1 MWKRWDGR
9 MLTIQVDVLRINGFR
24 GIQNLEIT
32 LPKVMIL
39 FGQNNAGKTSIIK
52 ALQLVLGDYGRYLS
66 SEDFFIN
73 SDNDQ
78 QIDKITV
85 DIRIIPIDENGR
97 VKTFED
103 DWVNVFGEII
113 QPDLDEYDYVA
124 LRAIAKQHETLQGK
138 YITEREYLTEWNDF
152 DNWLDSD
159 TLKLTKKLDEITF
172 IPIDAQR
179 DIHSEIKEKYSFIG
193 RVLSNINYSS
203 SEIKELEEKIAEI
216 NQNAVDKS
224 ANLTHLKT
232 HLDKLSETTLGRGKT
247 EIMPFPKKIRD
258 LSKNFSLHFG
268 DNANSSFS
276 MEYHGMGTRS
286 WASMLTVKA
295 FTEMLR
301 DSFEK
306 ESKPFFSLIAAEEPE
321 AHLHPN
327 AQRTLYNQLASMEN
341 QVIVSTHSPYL
352 ISMAD
357 FSQLRALY
365 KKDAKVYCYQLDK
378 HLERNEKYELRR
390 GMVRTNSELF
400 FSKVILLAEGVTE
413 EQVLPALLQ
422 NYFSK
427 NCSALG
433 VNCVGINGKSYAP
446 YIKLAV
452 SFGVP
457 VCIISDNDGNTEQE
471 IKSHINKVKKDYS
484 IDLNADIFE
493 LKFLDKDN
501 DFEAELLKMGLR
513 DEVIEA
519 LILTCQGAE
528 NNPRY
533 REAKKKEFQSLS
545 DIDLLAKL
553 RDCKAEYA
561 GLLAEVILDN
571 PYSKDFKSML
581 SPALFESFAKIAE
594 WIK

>member
-1 MWKRWDGR
+1 MG
-9 MLTIQVDVLRINGFR
+9 IQVDVLRINGFR

>member
-1 MWKRWDGR
+1 MG
-9 MLTIQVDVLRINGFR
+9 IQVDVLRINGFR

-306 ESKPFFSLIAAEEPE
+306 ESKAFFSLIAAEEPE

-581 SPALFESFAKIAE
+581 SPALFESFAKIEE
-594 WIK
+594 WLKK

>member
-1 MWKRWDGR
+1 MG
-9 MLTIQVDVLRINGFR
+9 IQVDVLRINGFR
-24 GIQNLEIT
+24 GIENLEIT

-66 SEDFFIN
+66 SEDFFID
-73 SDNDQ
+73 SADDQ
-78 QIDKITV
+78 QVDKITV

-203 SEIKELEEKIAEI
+203 SEIEELEEKIAEI

-306 ESKPFFSLIAAEEPE
+306 ESKAFFSLIAAEEPE

-352 ISMAD
+352 ISMAN

-365 KKDAKVYCYQLDK
+365 KKNGRVASYKLIENLNQG
-378 HLERNEKYELRR
+378 EKNTLKRAVLFSRGEL
-390 GMVRTNSELF
+390 M
-400 FSKVILLAEGVTE
+400 FSRVLVLAEGVTE
-413 EQVLPALLQ
+413 EQVLPSLIQA
-422 NYFSK
+422 YFGQS
-427 NCSALG
+427 CSALG
-433 VNCVGINGKSYAP
+433 INCIGVGGVNYAP
-446 YIKLAV
+446 FIKMAV
-452 SFGVP
+452 SFGIP
-457 VCIISDNDGNTEQE
+457 VVVISDNESNINT
-471 IKSHINKVKKDYS
+471 KVNKV
-484 IDLNADIFE
+484 IADIIDKFNLVLSSDVFYLQFLQPSNNFE
-493 LKFLDKDN
+493 S
-501 DFEAELLKMGLR
+501 ELLGLNLR
-513 DEVIEA
+513 NEIIDALMLAYKEKDSDEIHRQIKEKELNSSSNEQLFKEMKSSKSTYSGFLA
-519 LILTCQGAE
+519 DIILE
-528 NNPRY
+528 
-533 REAKKKEFQSLS
+533 
-545 DIDLLAKL
+545 
-553 RDCKAEYA
+553 
-561 GLLAEVILDN
+561 N
-571 PYSKDFKSML
+571 PYNKDFKTLL
-581 SPALFESFAKIAE
+581 SLPLNNAFKKIAE

>member
-1 MWKRWDGR
+1 MG
-9 MLTIQVDVLRINGFR
+9 IQVDVLRINGFR

-203 SEIKELEEKIAEI
+203 SEIEELEEKIAEI

-581 SPALFESFAKIAE
+581 SPALFESFAKIEE
-594 WIK
+594 WLKK

>member
-1 MWKRWDGR
+1 MG
-9 MLTIQVDVLRINGFR
+9 IQVDVLRINGFR

-365 KKDAKVYCYQLDK
+365 KKDGRVASYKLTENLNQG
-378 HLERNEKYELRR
+378 EKNTLKRAVLFSRGEL
-390 GMVRTNSELF
+390 M
-400 FSKVILLAEGVTE
+400 FSRVLVLAEGVTE
-413 EQVLPALLQ
+413 EQVLPSLIQASFGQ
-422 NYFSK
+422 S
-427 NCSALG
+427 CSALG
-433 VNCVGINGKSYAP
+433 INCIGVGGVNYAP
-446 YIKLAV
+446 FIKMAV
-452 SFGVP
+452 SFGIP
-457 VCIISDNDGNTEQE
+457 VVVISDNESNINTKVNKVIANIIDKFNLVLSSDVFYLQFLQPNNNFESELLGLYLRNEIIDALMLAYKEKDSDEIHRQIKEQE
-471 IKSHINKVKKDYS
+471 LNSSSNEQLFKEMKSSKSTYS
-484 IDLNADIFE
+484 GFLADI
-493 LKFLDKDN
+493 
-501 DFEAELLKMGLR
+501 
-513 DEVIEA
+513 
-519 LILTCQGAE
+519 ILE
-528 NNPRY
+528 
-533 REAKKKEFQSLS
+533 
-545 DIDLLAKL
+545 
-553 RDCKAEYA
+553 
-561 GLLAEVILDN
+561 N
-571 PYSKDFKSML
+571 PYNKDFKTLL
-581 SPALFESFAKIAE
+581 SLPLNNAFEKIAE

>member
-1 MWKRWDGR
+1 MG
-9 MLTIQVDVLRINGFR
+9 IQVDVLRINGFR

-306 ESKPFFSLIAAEEPE
+306 ESKAFFSLIAAEEPE

-446 YIKLAV
+446 CIKLAV

-581 SPALFESFAKIAE
+581 SPALFESFAKIEE
-594 WIK
+594 WLKK

>member
-1 MWKRWDGR
+1 MG
-9 MLTIQVDVLRINGFR
+9 IQVDVLRINGFR

-203 SEIKELEEKIAEI
+203 SEIEELEEKIAEI

-365 KKDAKVYCYQLDK
+365 KKDGRVASYKLTENLNQG
-378 HLERNEKYELRR
+378 EKNTLKRAVLFSRGEL
-390 GMVRTNSELF
+390 M
-400 FSKVILLAEGVTE
+400 FSRVLVLAEGVTE
-413 EQVLPALLQ
+413 EQVLPSLIQA
-422 NYFSK
+422 YFGQS
-427 NCSALG
+427 CSALG
-433 VNCVGINGKSYAP
+433 INCIGVGGVNYAP
-446 YIKLAV
+446 FIKMAV
-452 SFGVP
+452 SFGIP
-457 VCIISDNDGNTEQE
+457 VVVISDNESNINTKVNKVIANIIDKFNLVLSSDVFYLQFLQPNNNFESELLGLYLRNEIIDALMLAYKEKDSDEIHRQIKEQE
-471 IKSHINKVKKDYS
+471 LNSSSNEQLFKEMKSSKSTYS
-484 IDLNADIFE
+484 GFLADI
-493 LKFLDKDN
+493 
-501 DFEAELLKMGLR
+501 
-513 DEVIEA
+513 
-519 LILTCQGAE
+519 ILE
-528 NNPRY
+528 
-533 REAKKKEFQSLS
+533 
-545 DIDLLAKL
+545 
-553 RDCKAEYA
+553 
-561 GLLAEVILDN
+561 N
-571 PYSKDFKSML
+571 PYNKDFKTLL
-581 SPALFESFAKIAE
+581 SLPLNNAFEKIAE

>member
-1 MWKRWDGR
+1 MG
-9 MLTIQVDVLRINGFR
+9 IQVDVLRINGFR
-24 GIQNLEIT
+24 GIENLEIT

-66 SEDFFIN
+66 SEDFFID
-73 SDNDQ
+73 SADDQ
-78 QIDKITV
+78 QVDKITV

-203 SEIKELEEKIAEI
+203 SEIEELEEKIAEI

-306 ESKPFFSLIAAEEPE
+306 ESKAFFSLIAAEEPE

-365 KKDAKVYCYQLDK
+365 KKDGRVASYKLIENLNQG
-378 HLERNEKYELRR
+378 EKNTLKRAVLFSRGEL
-390 GMVRTNSELF
+390 M
-400 FSKVILLAEGVTE
+400 FSRVLVLAEGVTE
-413 EQVLPALLQ
+413 EQVLPSLIQA
-422 NYFSK
+422 YFGQS
-427 NCSALG
+427 CSALG
-433 VNCVGINGKSYAP
+433 INCIGVGGVNYAP
-446 YIKLAV
+446 FIKMAV
-452 SFGVP
+452 SFGIP
-457 VCIISDNDGNTEQE
+457 VVVISDNESNINT
-471 IKSHINKVKKDYS
+471 KVNKV
-484 IDLNADIFE
+484 IADIIDKFNLVLSSDVFYLQFLQPSNNFE
-493 LKFLDKDN
+493 S
-501 DFEAELLKMGLR
+501 ELLGLNLR
-513 DEVIEA
+513 NEIIDALMLAYKEKDSDEIHRQIKEKELNSSSNEQLFKEMKSSKSTYSGFLA
-519 LILTCQGAE
+519 DIILE
-528 NNPRY
+528 
-533 REAKKKEFQSLS
+533 
-545 DIDLLAKL
+545 
-553 RDCKAEYA
+553 
-561 GLLAEVILDN
+561 N
-571 PYSKDFKSML
+571 PYNKDFKTLL
-581 SPALFESFAKIAE
+581 SLPLNNAFKKIAE

>member
-1 MWKRWDGR
+1 MG
-9 MLTIQVDVLRINGFR
+9 IQVDVLRINGFR
-24 GIQNLEIT
+24 GIENLEIT
-32 LPKVMIL
+32 LPKVTVL

-73 SDNDQ
+73 SEDDQ

-97 VKTFED
+97 VDAFED
-103 DWVNVFGEII
+103 DWVNVFEDTI
-113 QPDLDEYDYVA
+113 QPDLEGKDYVA
-124 LRAIAKQHETLQGK
+124 LRAIAKRHETLQGK
-138 YITEREYLTEWNDF
+138 YIIERAYLTEWNTF

-159 TLKLTKKLDEITF
+159 TQKLNKKLEEITF

-193 RVLSNINYSS
+193 RVLSNINYTS
-203 SEIKELEEKIAEI
+203 SEIIELEEKIAEI

-224 ANLTHLKT
+224 SNLTYLKN
-232 HLDKLSETTLGRGKT
+232 HLDKLSETTLGHGKT

-301 DSFEK
+301 DSFEN
-306 ESKPFFSLIAAEEPE
+306 ESKAFYSLIAAEEPE

-327 AQRTLYNQLASMEN
+327 AQRTLYNQLASMED
-341 QVIVSTHSPYL
+341 QIIVSTHSPYL

-357 FSQLRALY
+357 FSQLRSLY
-365 KKDAKVYCYQLDK
+365 KQGANVYTHQLDK
-378 HLERNEKYELRR
+378 HLERNEKYELKR
-390 GMVRTNSELF
+390 GMIRTNSELF
-400 FSKVILLAEGVTE
+400 FSKVILLAEGITE
-413 EQVLPALLQ
+413 EQVLPALFKS
-422 NYFSK
+422 YFK
-427 NCSALG
+427 KDCSSLG
-433 VNCVGINGKSYAP
+433 INCVGVNGKNYAP

-457 VCIISDNDGNTEQE
+457 VCIISDNDGNTKQE
-471 IKSHINKVKKDYS
+471 ITSQIDKVREDYD
-484 IDLNADIFE
+484 IDLNSDIFE
-493 LKFLDKDN
+493 IKFLDSNN
-501 DFEAELLKMGLR
+501 DFEAELLNMGLR
-513 DEVIEA
+513 DELIEA
-519 LILTCQGAE
+519 LILTCQGVE
-528 NNPRY
+528 SNPY
-533 REAKKKEFQSLS
+533 YKEAKKKEFQALS
-545 DIDLLAKL
+545 DVDLLTKL
-553 RDCKAEYA
+553 RGCKAEY
-561 GLLAEVILDN
+561 GGFLSQVILDN
-571 PYSKDFKSML
+571 PHSKDFKAIL
-581 SPALFESFAKIAE
+581 TPALSESLAKIEE
-594 WIK
+594 WIKK

>member
-1 MWKRWDGR
+1 MG
-9 MLTIQVDVLRINGFR
+9 IQVDVLRINGFR

-484 IDLNADIFE
+484 IDL
-493 LKFLDKDN
+493 K
-501 DFEAELLKMGLR
+501 
-513 DEVIEA
+513 
-519 LILTCQGAE
+519 
-528 NNPRY
+528 
-533 REAKKKEFQSLS
+533 
-545 DIDLLAKL
+545 
-553 RDCKAEYA
+553 
-561 GLLAEVILDN
+561 
-571 PYSKDFKSML
+571 
-581 SPALFESFAKIAE
+581 
-594 WIK
+594 

>member
-1 MWKRWDGR
+1 MG
-9 MLTIQVDVLRINGFR
+9 IQVDVLRINGFR

-203 SEIKELEEKIAEI
+203 SEIEELEEKIAEI

-306 ESKPFFSLIAAEEPE
+306 ESKAFFSLIAAEEPE

-581 SPALFESFAKIAE
+581 SPALFESFAKIEE
-594 WIK
+594 WLKK

>member
-1 MWKRWDGR
+1 MG
-9 MLTIQVDVLRINGFR
+9 IQVDVLRINGFR
-24 GIQNLEIT
+24 GIENLEIT
-32 LPKVMIL
+32 LPKVTIL

-203 SEIKELEEKIAEI
+203 SEIEELEEKIAEI

-306 ESKPFFSLIAAEEPE
+306 ESKAFFSLIAAEEPE

-581 SPALFESFAKIAE
+581 SPALFESFAKIEE
-594 WIK
+594 WLKK

>member
-1 MWKRWDGR
+1 MG
-9 MLTIQVDVLRINGFR
+9 IQVDVLRINGFR
-24 GIQNLEIT
+24 GIENLEIT
-32 LPKVMIL
+32 LPKVTIL

-85 DIRIIPIDENGR
+85 DIRIIPIDENSR
-97 VKTFED
+97 VDFFED
-103 DWVNVFGEII
+103 DWVNVFEDTI
-113 QPDLDEYDYVA
+113 QPDLDGKAFVA
-124 LRAIAKQHETLQGK
+124 LRVIAKQHETFQGK
-138 YITEREYLTEWNDF
+138 YVIEREYLIEWNNF

-159 TLKLTKKLDEITF
+159 TQKLTKKLDEISF

-193 RVLSNINYSS
+193 RVLSNINYTS

-224 ANLTHLKT
+224 PNLTHLKT
-232 HLDKLSETTLGRGKT
+232 HLDKLSETTLGQGKT
-247 EIMPFPKKIRD
+247 EITPFPKKIRD

-268 DNANSSFS
+268 DNANCSFS

-306 ESKPFFSLIAAEEPE
+306 ESKAFFSLIAAEEPE

-365 KKDAKVYCYQLDK
+365 KKNGDVASHKI
-378 HLERNEKYELRR
+378 LENLNEGEKNALKRAVLLSRGEL
-390 GMVRTNSELF
+390 L
-400 FSKVILLAEGVTE
+400 FSKVIVLAEGVTE
-413 EQVLPALLQ
+413 EQVLPALIQ
-422 NYFSK
+422 YYFGRS
-427 NCSALG
+427 CSALG
-433 VNCVGINGKSYAP
+433 INCVGTGGSNYPSF
-446 YIKLAV
+446 IKMAV
-452 SFGVP
+452 SFGIP
-457 VCIISDNDGNTEQE
+457 VCILSDNEE
-471 IKSHINKVKKDYS
+471 ITNKKVNNQIEKIRNEYGLKLEPS
-484 IDLNADIFE
+484 ELA
-493 LKFLDKDN
+493 LKFLNSGN
-501 DFEAELLKMGLR
+501 DLEKELMSMDLKEEIIDSLLLTNKGFDALEQAKQ
-513 DEVIEA
+513 DE
-519 LILTCQGAE
+519 LNRLNQ
-528 NNPRY
+528 
-533 REAKKKEFQSLS
+533 LS
-545 DIDLLAKL
+545 DNELYTEMTRKGVKSTFSGFLADAIIEN
-553 RDCKAEYA
+553 RYD
-561 GLLAEVILDN
+561 
-571 PYSKDFKSML
+571 KDFKTIL
-581 SPALFESFAKIAE
+581 SPALSETFAKIEE
-594 WIK
+594 WLKK

>member
-1 MWKRWDGR
+1 MG
-9 MLTIQVDVLRINGFR
+9 IQVDVLRINGFR
-24 GIQNLEIT
+24 GIENLEIT
-32 LPKVMIL
+32 LPKVTIL

-203 SEIKELEEKIAEI
+203 SEIEELEEKIAEI

-306 ESKPFFSLIAAEEPE
+306 ESKAFFSLIAAEEPE

-352 ISMAD
+352 ISMAN

-365 KKDAKVYCYQLDK
+365 KKNGRVASYKLIENLNQG
-378 HLERNEKYELRR
+378 EKNTLKRAVLFSRGEL
-390 GMVRTNSELF
+390 M
-400 FSKVILLAEGVTE
+400 FSRVLVLAEGVTE
-413 EQVLPALLQ
+413 EQVLPSLIQA
-422 NYFSK
+422 YFGQS
-427 NCSALG
+427 CSALG
-433 VNCVGINGKSYAP
+433 INCIGVGGVNYAP
-446 YIKLAV
+446 FIKMAV
-452 SFGVP
+452 SFGIP
-457 VCIISDNDGNTEQE
+457 VVVISDNESNINTKVNKVIADIIDKFNLVLSSDVFYLQFLQPSNNFESELLGLNLRNEIIDALMLAYKEKDGDEIHRQIKEQE
-471 IKSHINKVKKDYS
+471 LNSSSNEQLFKEMKSSKSTYS
-484 IDLNADIFE
+484 GFLADI
-493 LKFLDKDN
+493 
-501 DFEAELLKMGLR
+501 
-513 DEVIEA
+513 
-519 LILTCQGAE
+519 ILE
-528 NNPRY
+528 
-533 REAKKKEFQSLS
+533 
-545 DIDLLAKL
+545 
-553 RDCKAEYA
+553 
-561 GLLAEVILDN
+561 N
-571 PYSKDFKSML
+571 PYNKDFKTLL
-581 SPALFESFAKIAE
+581 SLPLNNAFKKIAE

>member
-1 MWKRWDGR
+1 MG
-9 MLTIQVDVLRINGFR
+9 IQVDVLRINGFR

-203 SEIKELEEKIAEI
+203 SEIEELEEKIAEI

-306 ESKPFFSLIAAEEPE
+306 ESKAFFSLIAAEEPE

-365 KKDAKVYCYQLDK
+365 KKDGRVASYKLTENLNQG
-378 HLERNEKYELRR
+378 EKNTLKRAVLFSRGEL
-390 GMVRTNSELF
+390 M
-400 FSKVILLAEGVTE
+400 FSRVLVLAEGVTE
-413 EQVLPALLQ
+413 EQVLPSLIQA
-422 NYFSK
+422 YFGQS
-427 NCSALG
+427 CSALG
-433 VNCVGINGKSYAP
+433 INCIGVGGVNYAP
-446 YIKLAV
+446 FIKMAV
-452 SFGVP
+452 SFGIP
-457 VCIISDNDGNTEQE
+457 VVVISDNESNINTKVNKVIANIIDKFNLVLSSDVFYLQFLQPNNNFKSELLGLYLRNEIIDALMLAYKEKDSDEIHRQIKEQE
-471 IKSHINKVKKDYS
+471 LNSSSNEQLFKEMKSSKSTYS
-484 IDLNADIFE
+484 GFLADI
-493 LKFLDKDN
+493 
-501 DFEAELLKMGLR
+501 
-513 DEVIEA
+513 
-519 LILTCQGAE
+519 ILE
-528 NNPRY
+528 
-533 REAKKKEFQSLS
+533 
-545 DIDLLAKL
+545 
-553 RDCKAEYA
+553 
-561 GLLAEVILDN
+561 N
-571 PYSKDFKSML
+571 PYNKDFKTLL
-581 SPALFESFAKIAE
+581 SLPLNNAFEKIAE

>member
-1 MWKRWDGR
+1 MG
-9 MLTIQVDVLRINGFR
+9 IQVDVLRINGFR
-24 GIQNLEIT
+24 GIENLEIT
-32 LPKVMIL
+32 LPKVTIL

-66 SEDFFIN
+66 SEDFFID
-73 SDNDQ
+73 SADDQ
-78 QIDKITV
+78 QVDKITV

-203 SEIKELEEKIAEI
+203 SEIEELEEKIAEI

-224 ANLTHLKT
+224 ANLTHLKN

-581 SPALFESFAKIAE
+581 SPALFESFAKIEE
-594 WIK
+594 WLKK

>member
-1 MWKRWDGR
+1 MG
-9 MLTIQVDVLRINGFR
+9 IQVDVLRINGFR
-24 GIQNLEIT
+24 GIENLEIT
-32 LPKVMIL
+32 LPKVTIL

-66 SEDFFIN
+66 SEDFFID
-73 SDNDQ
+73 SADDQ
-78 QIDKITV
+78 QVDKITV

-203 SEIKELEEKIAEI
+203 SEIEELEEKIAEI

-357 FSQLRALY
+357 YSQLRALY

-581 SPALFESFAKIAE
+581 SPALFESFAKIEE
-594 WIK
+594 WLKK

>member
-1 MWKRWDGR
+1 MG
-9 MLTIQVDVLRINGFR
+9 IQVDVLRINGFR
-24 GIQNLEIT
+24 GIENLEIT
-32 LPKVMIL
+32 LPKVTIL

-66 SEDFFIN
+66 SEDFFID
-73 SDNDQ
+73 SADDQ
-78 QIDKITV
+78 QVDKITV

-152 DNWLDSD
+152 DNWFDSD

-193 RVLSNINYSS
+193 RVLSNISYSS
-203 SEIKELEEKIAEI
+203 SEIEELEEKIAEI

-306 ESKPFFSLIAAEEPE
+306 ESKAFFSLIAAEEPE

-581 SPALFESFAKIAE
+581 SPALFESFAKIEE
-594 WIK
+594 WLKK

>member
-1 MWKRWDGR
+1 MG
-9 MLTIQVDVLRINGFR
+9 IQVDVLRINGFR
-24 GIQNLEIT
+24 GIENLEIT
-32 LPKVMIL
+32 LPKVTIL

-52 ALQLVLGDYGRYLS
+52 ALQLVLGDYGCYLS
-66 SEDFFIN
+66 SEDFFID
-73 SDNDQ
+73 SADDQ
-78 QIDKITV
+78 QVDKITV

-203 SEIKELEEKIAEI
+203 SEIEELEEKIAEI

-306 ESKPFFSLIAAEEPE
+306 ESKAFFSLIAAEEPE

-365 KKDAKVYCYQLDK
+365 KKDGRVASYKLTENLNQG
-378 HLERNEKYELRR
+378 EKNTLKRAVLFSRGEL
-390 GMVRTNSELF
+390 M
-400 FSKVILLAEGVTE
+400 FSRVLVLAEGVTE
-413 EQVLPALLQ
+413 EQVLPSLIQA
-422 NYFSK
+422 YFGQS
-427 NCSALG
+427 CSALG
-433 VNCVGINGKSYAP
+433 INCIGVGGVNYAP
-446 YIKLAV
+446 FIKMAV
-452 SFGVP
+452 SFGIP
-457 VCIISDNDGNTEQE
+457 VVVISDNESNINTKVNKVIANIIDKFNLVLSSDVFYLQFLQPNNNFESELLGLYLRNEIIDALMLAYKEKDSDEIHRQIKEQE
-471 IKSHINKVKKDYS
+471 LNSSSNEQLFKEMKSSKSTYS
-484 IDLNADIFE
+484 GFLADI
-493 LKFLDKDN
+493 
-501 DFEAELLKMGLR
+501 
-513 DEVIEA
+513 
-519 LILTCQGAE
+519 ILE
-528 NNPRY
+528 
-533 REAKKKEFQSLS
+533 
-545 DIDLLAKL
+545 
-553 RDCKAEYA
+553 
-561 GLLAEVILDN
+561 N
-571 PYSKDFKSML
+571 PYNKDFKTLL
-581 SPALFESFAKIAE
+581 SLPLNNAFEKIAE

>member
-1 MWKRWDGR
+1 MG
-9 MLTIQVDVLRINGFR
+9 IQVDVLRINGFR
-24 GIQNLEIT
+24 GIENLEIT
-32 LPKVMIL
+32 LPKVTIL

-66 SEDFFIN
+66 SEDFFID
-73 SDNDQ
+73 SADDQ
-78 QIDKITV
+78 QVDKITV

-193 RVLSNINYSS
+193 RVLSNISYSS
-203 SEIKELEEKIAEI
+203 SEIEELEEKIAEI

-306 ESKPFFSLIAAEEPE
+306 ESKAFFSLIAAEEPE

-581 SPALFESFAKIAE
+581 SPALFESFAKIEE
-594 WIK
+594 WLKK

>member
-1 MWKRWDGR
+1 MG
-9 MLTIQVDVLRINGFR
+9 IQVDVLRINGFR
-24 GIQNLEIT
+24 GIENLEIT
-32 LPKVMIL
+32 LPKVTIL

-66 SEDFFIN
+66 SEDFFID
-73 SDNDQ
+73 SADDQ
-78 QIDKITV
+78 QVDKITV

-203 SEIKELEEKIAEI
+203 SEIEELEEKIAEI

-306 ESKPFFSLIAAEEPE
+306 ESKAFFSLIAAEEPE

-581 SPALFESFAKIAE
+581 SPALFESFAKIEE
-594 WIK
+594 WLKK

>member
-1 MWKRWDGR
+1 MG
-9 MLTIQVDVLRINGFR
+9 IQVDVLRINGFR

-247 EIMPFPKKIRD
+247 EIMPFPKKISD

-365 KKDAKVYCYQLDK
+365 KKDGRVASYKLTENLNQG
-378 HLERNEKYELRR
+378 EKNTLKRAVLFSRGEL
-390 GMVRTNSELF
+390 M
-400 FSKVILLAEGVTE
+400 FSRVLVLAEGVTE
-413 EQVLPALLQ
+413 EQVLPSLIQA
-422 NYFSK
+422 YFGQS
-427 NCSALG
+427 CSALG
-433 VNCVGINGKSYAP
+433 INCIGVGGVNYAP
-446 YIKLAV
+446 FIKMAV
-452 SFGVP
+452 SFGIP
-457 VCIISDNDGNTEQE
+457 VVVISDNESNINTKVNKVIANIIDKFNLVLSSDVFYLQFLQPNNNFESELLGLYLRNEIIDALMLAYKEKDSDEIHRQIKEQE
-471 IKSHINKVKKDYS
+471 LNSSSNEQLFKEMKSSKSTYS
-484 IDLNADIFE
+484 GFLADI
-493 LKFLDKDN
+493 
-501 DFEAELLKMGLR
+501 
-513 DEVIEA
+513 
-519 LILTCQGAE
+519 ILE
-528 NNPRY
+528 
-533 REAKKKEFQSLS
+533 
-545 DIDLLAKL
+545 
-553 RDCKAEYA
+553 
-561 GLLAEVILDN
+561 N
-571 PYSKDFKSML
+571 PYNKDFKTLL
-581 SPALFESFAKIAE
+581 SLPLNNAFEKIAE

>member
-1 MWKRWDGR
+1 MG
-9 MLTIQVDVLRINGFR
+9 IQVDVLRINGFR

-203 SEIKELEEKIAEI
+203 SEIEELEEKIAEI

-306 ESKPFFSLIAAEEPE
+306 ESKAFFSLIAAEEPE

-365 KKDAKVYCYQLDK
+365 KKDGRVASYKLTENLNQG
-378 HLERNEKYELRR
+378 EKNTLKRAVLFSRGEL
-390 GMVRTNSELF
+390 M
-400 FSKVILLAEGVTE
+400 FSRVLVLAEGVTE
-413 EQVLPALLQ
+413 EQVLPSLIQA
-422 NYFSK
+422 YFGQS
-427 NCSALG
+427 CSALG
-433 VNCVGINGKSYAP
+433 INCIGVGGVNYAP
-446 YIKLAV
+446 FIKMAV
-452 SFGVP
+452 SFGIP
-457 VCIISDNDGNTEQE
+457 VVVISDNESNINTKVNKVIANIIDKFNLVLSSDVFYLQFLQPNNNFESELLGLYLRNEIIDALMLAYKEKDSDEIHRQIKEQE
-471 IKSHINKVKKDYS
+471 LNSSSNEQLFKEMKSSKSTYS
-484 IDLNADIFE
+484 GFLADI
-493 LKFLDKDN
+493 
-501 DFEAELLKMGLR
+501 
-513 DEVIEA
+513 
-519 LILTCQGAE
+519 ILE
-528 NNPRY
+528 
-533 REAKKKEFQSLS
+533 
-545 DIDLLAKL
+545 
-553 RDCKAEYA
+553 
-561 GLLAEVILDN
+561 N
-571 PYSKDFKSML
+571 PYNKDFKTLL
-581 SPALFESFAKIAE
+581 SLPLNNAFEKIAE

>member
-1 MWKRWDGR
+1 MG
-9 MLTIQVDVLRINGFR
+9 IQVDVLRINGFR
-24 GIQNLEIT
+24 GIENLEIT
-32 LPKVMIL
+32 LPKVTIL

-52 ALQLVLGDYGRYLS
+52 ALQLVLGDYGCYLS
-66 SEDFFIN
+66 SEDFFID
-73 SDNDQ
+73 SADDQ
-78 QIDKITV
+78 QVDKITV

-193 RVLSNINYSS
+193 RVLSNISYSS
-203 SEIKELEEKIAEI
+203 SEIEELEEKIAEI

-306 ESKPFFSLIAAEEPE
+306 ESKAFFSLIAAEEPE

-581 SPALFESFAKIAE
+581 SPALFESFAKIEE
-594 WIK
+594 WLKK

>member
-1 MWKRWDGR
+1 MG
-9 MLTIQVDVLRINGFR
+9 IQVDVLRINGFR

-365 KKDAKVYCYQLDK
+365 KKDGRVASYKLTENLNQG
-378 HLERNEKYELRR
+378 EKNTLKRAVLFSRGEL
-390 GMVRTNSELF
+390 M
-400 FSKVILLAEGVTE
+400 FSRVLVLAEGVTE
-413 EQVLPALLQ
+413 EQVLPSLIQA
-422 NYFSK
+422 YFGQS
-427 NCSALG
+427 CSALG
-433 VNCVGINGKSYAP
+433 INCIGVGGVNYAP
-446 YIKLAV
+446 FIKMAV
-452 SFGVP
+452 SFGIP
-457 VCIISDNDGNTEQE
+457 VVVISDNESNINTKVNKVIANIIDKFNLVLSSDVFYLQFLQPNNNFESELLGLYLRNEIIDALMLAYKEKDSDEIHRQIKEQE
-471 IKSHINKVKKDYS
+471 LNSSSNEQLFKEMKSSKSTYS
-484 IDLNADIFE
+484 GFLADI
-493 LKFLDKDN
+493 
-501 DFEAELLKMGLR
+501 
-513 DEVIEA
+513 
-519 LILTCQGAE
+519 ILE
-528 NNPRY
+528 
-533 REAKKKEFQSLS
+533 
-545 DIDLLAKL
+545 
-553 RDCKAEYA
+553 
-561 GLLAEVILDN
+561 N
-571 PYSKDFKSML
+571 PYNKDFKTLL
-581 SPALFESFAKIAE
+581 SLPLNNAFEKIAE

>member
-1 MWKRWDGR
+1 MG
-9 MLTIQVDVLRINGFR
+9 IQVDVLRINGFR

-247 EIMPFPKKIRD
+247 EIMPFPKKISD

-306 ESKPFFSLIAAEEPE
+306 ESKAFFSLIAAEEPE

-365 KKDAKVYCYQLDK
+365 KKDGRVASYKLTENLNQG
-378 HLERNEKYELRR
+378 EKNTLKRAVLFSRGEL
-390 GMVRTNSELF
+390 M
-400 FSKVILLAEGVTE
+400 FSRVLVLAEGVTE
-413 EQVLPALLQ
+413 EQVLPSLIQA
-422 NYFSK
+422 YFGQS
-427 NCSALG
+427 CSAFGINYTGVGG
-433 VNCVGINGKSYAP
+433 VNYAP
-446 YIKLAV
+446 FIKMAV
-452 SFGVP
+452 SFGIP
-457 VCIISDNDGNTEQE
+457 VVVISDNESNINTKVNKVIANIIDKFNLVLSSDVFYLQFLQPNNNFESELLGLYLRNEIIDALMLAYKEKDSDEIHRQIKEQE
-471 IKSHINKVKKDYS
+471 LNSSSNEQLFKEMKSSKSTYS
-484 IDLNADIFE
+484 GFLADI
-493 LKFLDKDN
+493 
-501 DFEAELLKMGLR
+501 
-513 DEVIEA
+513 
-519 LILTCQGAE
+519 ILE
-528 NNPRY
+528 
-533 REAKKKEFQSLS
+533 
-545 DIDLLAKL
+545 
-553 RDCKAEYA
+553 
-561 GLLAEVILDN
+561 N
-571 PYSKDFKSML
+571 PYNKDFKTLL
-581 SPALFESFAKIAE
+581 SLPLNNAFEKIAE

>member
-1 MWKRWDGR
+1 MG
-9 MLTIQVDVLRINGFR
+9 IQVDVLRINGFR
-24 GIQNLEIT
+24 GIENLEIT
-32 LPKVMIL
+32 LPKVTIL

-268 DNANSSFS
+268 DNANCSFS

-306 ESKPFFSLIAAEEPE
+306 ESKAFFSLIAAEEPE

-519 LILTCQGAE
+519 LILTCQGAQ

-581 SPALFESFAKIAE
+581 SPALFESFAKIEE
-594 WIK
+594 WLKK

>member
-1 MWKRWDGR
+1 MG
-9 MLTIQVDVLRINGFR
+9 IQVDVLRINGFR

-306 ESKPFFSLIAAEEPE
+306 ESKAFFSLIAAEEPE

-433 VNCVGINGKSYAP
+433 VSCVGINGKSYAP

-581 SPALFESFAKIAE
+581 SPALFESFAKIEE
-594 WIK
+594 WLKK

>member
-1 MWKRWDGR
+1 MG
-9 MLTIQVDVLRINGFR
+9 IQVDVLRINGFR
-24 GIQNLEIT
+24 GIENLEIT
-32 LPKVMIL
+32 LPKVTIL

-97 VKTFED
+97 VDFFED
-103 DWVNVFGEII
+103 DWVNVFEDTI
-113 QPDLDEYDYVA
+113 QPDLDGKDFVA

-159 TLKLTKKLDEITF
+159 TQKLTKKLDEITF

-203 SEIKELEEKIAEI
+203 SEIEELEEKIAEI

-533 REAKKKEFQSLS
+533 REAKKKEFQSLP

-581 SPALFESFAKIAE
+581 SPALFESFAKIEE
-594 WIK
+594 WLKK

>member
-1 MWKRWDGR
+1 MG
-9 MLTIQVDVLRINGFR
+9 IQVDVLRINGFR
-24 GIQNLEIT
+24 GIENLEIT
-32 LPKVMIL
+32 LPKVTIL

-66 SEDFFIN
+66 SEDFFID
-73 SDNDQ
+73 SADDQ
-78 QIDKITV
+78 QVDKITV

-203 SEIKELEEKIAEI
+203 SEIEELEEKIAEI

-365 KKDAKVYCYQLDK
+365 KKDGRVASYKLTENLNQG
-378 HLERNEKYELRR
+378 EKNTLKRAVLFSRGEL
-390 GMVRTNSELF
+390 M
-400 FSKVILLAEGVTE
+400 FSRVLVLAEGVTE
-413 EQVLPALLQ
+413 EQVLPSLIQA
-422 NYFSK
+422 YFGQS
-427 NCSALG
+427 CSALG
-433 VNCVGINGKSYAP
+433 INCIGVGGVNYAP
-446 YIKLAV
+446 FIKMAV
-452 SFGVP
+452 SFGIP
-457 VCIISDNDGNTEQE
+457 VVVISDNESNINTKVNKVIANIIDKFNLVLSSDVFYLQFLQPNNNFESELLGLYLRNEIIDALMLAYKEKDSDEIHRQIKEQE
-471 IKSHINKVKKDYS
+471 LNSSSNEQLFKEMKSSKSTYS
-484 IDLNADIFE
+484 GFLADI
-493 LKFLDKDN
+493 
-501 DFEAELLKMGLR
+501 
-513 DEVIEA
+513 
-519 LILTCQGAE
+519 ILE
-528 NNPRY
+528 
-533 REAKKKEFQSLS
+533 
-545 DIDLLAKL
+545 
-553 RDCKAEYA
+553 
-561 GLLAEVILDN
+561 N
-571 PYSKDFKSML
+571 PYNKDFKTLL
-581 SPALFESFAKIAE
+581 SLPLNNAFEKIAE